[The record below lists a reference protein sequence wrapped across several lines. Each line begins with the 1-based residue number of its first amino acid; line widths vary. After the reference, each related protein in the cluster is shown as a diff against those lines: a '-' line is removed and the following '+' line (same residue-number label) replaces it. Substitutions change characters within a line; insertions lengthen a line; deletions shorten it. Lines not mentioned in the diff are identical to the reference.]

1 MEMINTVRG
10 RGQRIVL
17 NRQLCLSDVK
27 FHNNVGL
34 SASFFL
40 KKKLFPIKIKYPN
53 APKQGHTRP
62 YEKINT

>member
-17 NRQLCLSDVK
+17 NRLLCLSDVK

-40 KKKLFPIKIKYPN
+40 KKFPIKIKCPN